1 MQLEVAEAASERLYP
16 ALFQCFTVIISG
28 YIAGRLNV
36 VTKAESKGIA
46 TFVGTFALPSLIFLS
61 LAQLDFSIVNW
72 TFLFSMLLAK
82 GVVFFGVVLVTIL
95 VSKPM
100 NLGQAGMFAIFCT
113 QSNDFA
119 LGYPIINAIYEK
131 THPEYAL
138 YLYLMAP
145 ISLAILNPFAFV
157 LLEINKQR
165 QNTDQSVSAQN
176 QKKYVMKIK
185 MLLQILKGI
194 VFNPVLVMTVL
205 GIIGNIAFKHKLSIY
220 IEGLLEV
227 YGQAFSASA
236 LFLLGLRMVG
246 QVHRLKGPALI
257 VPCVL
262 IMVKLIILPVVMR
275 ECVSALDA
283 GENQTETSSLSTY
296 AFLYGTIPTAPA
308 VFVFSNIY
316 QLEMDLVASSM
327 VICTFLSAPIT
338 FLSAQV
344 ITLNKDYADQLKK
357 FGFDLSIVSLFAA
370 LWIFIVFTVTRKY
383 KRMPHRI
390 TFCLNITQILL
401 AISMIWGGPLSN
413 YPPSWQYVAQQGLQI
428 FTTYSCLLWTCML
441 SVGLLTLESRGPCF
455 VLALWPVLAFVAW
468 GAPAVMVIIL
478 LATKPTGGIVD
489 SNSTDVIRLCLLV
502 FSLTVTTGCLIL
514 YIRYRRRSSHFAA
527 LSDDLA
533 SSPPDESTSLVD
545 NAEPTSHTQ
554 SVSNIGCY
562 GAITATPSP
571 NRNPNGCC
579 TNDPSC
585 ESGFMNSSSR
595 DLEDIAD
602 NDKDCG
608 CRCGHGAVGAR
619 TGASAGAGAG
629 GTCQYLSEL
638 ERAASRLG
646 LLPPEQTRGRGGQL
660 LRHTVLIIAYNL
672 TMFIGV
678 TYTGWRVLRKD
689 ESGVYIEIAF
699 FDIAANSGQALI
711 MFALFGLNPQ
721 EILLPTLRFI
731 KNKWNGADTVKLP
744 PVEELSFETKHVCE
758 QFITHHL
765 THCQDAI
772 TKDIRWRMRTYR
784 GVFRGSCLVRWLVSS
799 GLATDDFEAVTYGRH
814 LLEGRLI
821 SHVNNTYH
829 FTNSPLLYR
838 FN

>member
-1 MQLEVAEAASERLYP
+1 MQLEVAQAASERLYP
-16 ALFQCFTVIISG
+16 ALFQCFAVIISG

-72 TFLFSMLLAK
+72 TFLISMLLAK
-82 GVVFFGVVLVTIL
+82 GVVFFGVVIVTIL

-165 QNTDQSVSAQN
+165 QNTDQSDNTQN
-176 QKKYVMKIK
+176 QKQYVIKIK

-227 YGQAFSASA
+227 YGQAFTASA

-246 QVHRLKGPALI
+246 QVYRLRGPALI

-262 IMVKLIILPVVMR
+262 IMVKLVILPVVMR
-275 ECVSALDA
+275 ECVSALNA
-283 GENQTETSSLSTY
+283 GDNQTETSSLSTY

-316 QLEMDLVASSM
+316 QLEMDLMASSM

-370 LWIFIVFTVTRKY
+370 LWIFLVFTVTRKY

-401 AISMIWGGPLSN
+401 AISMIWGGPLST

-428 FTTYSCLLWTCML
+428 FSTYSCLLWTCML

-455 VLALWPVLAFVAW
+455 VLSLWPVLAFVAW
-468 GAPAVMVIIL
+468 GAPALMVAIL
-478 LATKPTGGIVD
+478 LATKPTAGILD
-489 SNSTDVIRLCLLV
+489 TNATDVIRLCLLV
-502 FSLTVTTGCLIL
+502 FSLTVTSGCLIL
-514 YIRYRRRSSHFAA
+514 YMRWRRRGAGSP
-527 LSDDLA
+527 LS
-533 SSPPDESTSLVD
+533 ETTSLVD
-545 NAEPTSHTQ
+545 NAEPVSNTSHTQ
-554 SVSNIGCY
+554 SVSNMGCY

-571 NRNPNGCC
+571 NRNANGCC

-602 NDKDCG
+602 NDRDCG
-608 CRCGHGAVGAR
+608 CKCMHGAGA
-619 TGASAGAGAG
+619 GGAGAGAG
-629 GTCQYLSEL
+629 GGGACEYVSAL
-638 ERAASRLG
+638 EAAAGRLG
-646 LLPPEQTRGRGGQL
+646 LLPAEQSRGRGGQL
-660 LRHTVLIIAYNL
+660 LRHTVLVIAYNL

-678 TYTGWRVLRKD
+678 TYTGWRVLRKE

-699 FDIAANSGQALI
+699 LDVAARAGQPLLLC
-711 MFALFGLNPQ
+711 ALFGLRPQ
-721 EILLPTLRFI
+721 EILLPTLTYIR
-731 KNKWNGADTVKLP
+731 NKWNGADTVKLP

-765 THCQDAI
+765 ARCQDAI
-772 TKDIRWRMRTYR
+772 TKDIRWRMRTHR
-784 GVFRGSCLVRWLVSS
+784 GVFRGSCLVSWLVSS
-799 GLATDDFEAVTYGRH
+799 GLAADQFDAVTYGRH
-814 LLEGRLI
+814 LLDGRLI
-821 SHVNNTYH
+821 SHLNNTYH

>member
-1 MQLEVAEAASERLYP
+1 MQLDVAEAASDRLYP
-16 ALFQCFTVIISG
+16 ALFQCFTIILSG

-36 VTKAESKGIA
+36 VSKSESKGIA

-82 GVVFFGVVLVTIL
+82 GIVFLGVVVVTIL

-119 LGYPIINAIYEK
+119 LGYPII
-131 THPEYAL
+131 P
-138 YLYLMAP
+138 
-145 ISLAILNPFAFV
+145 
-157 LLEINKQR
+157 LE
-165 QNTDQSVSAQN
+165 SVQI
-176 QKKYVMKIK
+176 QKKYITKIK
-185 MLLQILKGI
+185 MLLQIFKGI
-194 VFNPVLVMTVL
+194 VLNPILVMTVL
-205 GIIGNIAFKHKLSIY
+205 GIIGNIIFKHKLSIY

-227 YGQAFSASA
+227 YGQSFTAAA

-246 QVHRLKGPALI
+246 QVHRLRGPALI

-275 ECVSALDA
+275 ECVTALNA
-283 GENQTETSSLSTY
+283 GVNQTETSSLSTY

-308 VFVFSNIY
+308 VFVFSNLY

-344 ITLNKDYADQLKK
+344 ITLNADFADQLKK
-357 FGFDLSIVSLFAA
+357 FGFDLSIIAIFAA
-370 LWIFIVFTVTRKY
+370 IWIFIVFTVTKKY

-390 TFCLNITQILL
+390 SFCLNITQILL
-401 AISMIWGGPLSN
+401 AVSVLWGGPLGN
-413 YPPSWQYVAQQGLQI
+413 YPPSWQYTLQQGLQI
-428 FTTYSCLLWTCML
+428 FSTYSCLLWTCML

-455 VLALWPVLAFVAW
+455 VLTLWPVLAFVAW

-478 LATKPTGGIVD
+478 LATKPASGIIE

-502 FSLTVTTGCLIL
+502 FSLTVTSGCLIL
-514 YIRYRRRSSHFAA
+514 YIRFRRRSAHFAA
-527 LSDDLA
+527 LSDDLISE

-554 SVSNIGCY
+554 SVSNMGCY

-571 NRNPNGCC
+571 NKNLNGCC
-579 TNDPSC
+579 SNDSNC
-585 ESGFMNSSSR
+585 AGGILNSESR
-595 DLEDIAD
+595 DMEDMV
-602 NDKDCG
+602 NNGRDCA
-608 CRCGHGAVGAR
+608 CPPLLQHRCGIRGSCH
-619 TGASAGAGAG
+619 
-629 GTCQYLSEL
+629 YLNEL
-638 ERAASRLG
+638 EQAADQLG

-660 LRHTVLIIAYNL
+660 LRHTVLIIAYSL
-672 TMFIGV
+672 SMFIGI
-678 TYTGWRVLRKD
+678 TYTTWRVLRKD
-689 ESGVYIEIAF
+689 ESGVFIEIEF
-699 FDIAANSGQALI
+699 FDIAVNNGQSLI

-721 EILLPTLRFI
+721 EIFVPFLRFL
-731 KNKWNGADTVKLP
+731 KNKWHGGTTVRLP

-758 QFITHHL
+758 QFIDHHL
-765 THCQDAI
+765 TRCQEAI
-772 TKDIRWRMRTYR
+772 AKDVRWRMRTYR
-784 GVFRGSCLVRWLVSS
+784 GVFRGTSLVSWLINS
-799 GLATDDFEAVTYGRH
+799 GLANDEFEAVAYGRH
-814 LLEGRLI
+814 LLDGRLI

-829 FTNSPLLYR
+829 FTNSPLLYT